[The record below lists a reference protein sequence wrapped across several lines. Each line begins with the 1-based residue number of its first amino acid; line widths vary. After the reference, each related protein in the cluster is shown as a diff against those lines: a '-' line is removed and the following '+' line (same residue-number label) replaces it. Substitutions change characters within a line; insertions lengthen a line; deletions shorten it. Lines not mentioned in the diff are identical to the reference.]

1 MERIDHENF
10 RRDLENFCNIQ
21 LIKNYKSEI
30 RTKICKEL
38 DKIYKKDDKFSRILE
53 MIEIDLFKLFLSE
66 CKIESNLNKLVDIY
80 RSIHRL
86 NEYIENFNDIL
97 NTNLKK

>member
-1 MERIDHENF
+1 
-10 RRDLENFCNIQ
+10 
-21 LIKNYKSEI
+21 
-30 RTKICKEL
+30 
-38 DKIYKKDDKFSRILE
+38 
-53 MIEIDLFKLFLSE
+53 MIEIDLFRLFLSE

-97 NTNLKK
+97 NTN

>member
-1 MERIDHENF
+1 MERINHENF

-38 DKIYKKDDKFSRILE
+38 EKTYKKDDKFSRILE
-53 MIEIDLFKLFLSE
+53 MIKIDLFKLF
-66 CKIESNLNKLVDIY
+66 
-80 RSIHRL
+80 
-86 NEYIENFNDIL
+86 F
-97 NTNLKK
+97 LK